1 MRQEERRAI
10 TRAKIIAAAR
20 ERFGNLGFAGT
31 SMDAVAKDANVAKGA
46 VYHHFANKEDLF
58 TQVFEQVSG
67 QLALTVASCIPQE
80 ADRISALKTATR
92 TYFQLCAEPAIT
104 RITLQD
110 APSVLGFERWRQ
122 IDAAHFG
129 GLVSA
134 GLSLA
139 MEEDLMTRQPVGPL
153 SNIVLAAI
161 QAAALD
167 CAARADFA
175 AAAQEYQASFD
186 AIIDGLTCKR

>member
-20 ERFGNLGFAGT
+20 DRFGNLGFAGT

-46 VYHHFANKEDLF
+46 VYHHFASKEDLF

-67 QLALTVASCIPQE
+67 QLALTVASSIPHE
-80 ADRISALKTATR
+80 ADRISALKAATR
-92 TYFQLCAEPAIT
+92 TYFQLCAEPSIT

-110 APSVLGFERWRQ
+110 APSVLGFELWRQ

-139 MEEDLMTRQPVGPL
+139 MEDGLMTRQPVGSL
-153 SNIVLAAI
+153 SNIFLAAI

-175 AAAQEYQASFD
+175 AAAQAYQVSLD

>member
-1 MRQEERRAI
+1 MQALVGRGGYFVVAAVRDP
-10 TRAKIIAAAR
+10 AK
-20 ERFGNLGFAGT
+20 
-31 SMDAVAKDANVAKGA
+31 MDAVAKDANVAKGA
-46 VYHHFANKEDLF
+46 VYHHFASKEDLF

-67 QLALTVASCIPQE
+67 QLALTVASSIPQE
-80 ADRISALKTATR
+80 ADRISALKAATR

-110 APSVLGFERWRQ
+110 APSILGFERWRQ

-139 MEEDLMTRQPVGPL
+139 MEDDLMTRQPVGPL
-153 SNIVLAAI
+153 SNIVLAAPR
-161 QAAALD
+161 
-167 CAARADFA
+167 AARGIG
-175 AAAQEYQASFD
+175 SR
-186 AIIDGLTCKR
+186 GTGSRSP